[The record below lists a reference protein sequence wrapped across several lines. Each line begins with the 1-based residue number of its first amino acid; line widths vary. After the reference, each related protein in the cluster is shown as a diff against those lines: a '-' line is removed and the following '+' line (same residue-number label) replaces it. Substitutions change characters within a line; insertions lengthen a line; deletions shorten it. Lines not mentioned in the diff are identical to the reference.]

1 MVMVVA
7 QLAEQLLLA
16 PEICSSNPEI
26 DKYYLPRAKKD
37 ATKEKEPVFKKS

>member
-1 MVMVVA
+1 MVVVVA

-26 DKYYLPRAKKD
+26 DKILPTQSKKRRN
-37 ATKEKEPVFKKS
+37 